1 MPADPLFRLAAP
13 ADLDTLLRLMREMQ
27 ADGPWSGPFRDDVV
41 RAALLEL
48 FVTPSAGLAYLIENS
63 GSAIG
68 YIILS
73 FDFSL
78 EYAGKNSWV
87 DEFYVQSEFRGR
99 GIGSAA
105 LEFAARAARDHGAK
119 VMHLEVRR
127 DNPALRLYLR
137 HGYQPHD
144 RFLLSK
150 WLIGE

>member
-13 ADLDTLLRLMREMQ
+13 GDLDTLLRLMREMQ
-27 ADGPWSGPFRDDVV
+27 ADDPWSGPFREDVV

-48 FVTPSAGLAYLIENS
+48 FAAPSAGLVYLIEDS
-63 GSAIG
+63 GHAIG
-68 YIILS
+68 YVILS

-78 EYAGKNSWV
+78 EYAGKKSWV
-87 DEFYVQSEFRGR
+87 DEFYVQGEFRGR
-99 GIGSAA
+99 GIGSLA
-105 LEFAARAARDHGAK
+105 LEFAGRAARDHGAK

-144 RFLLSK
+144 RLLLSK
-150 WLIGE
+150 WLTGE